1 MTKNN
6 ENLGRDNAT
15 NPTTPLSD
23 LPTPTADI
31 PPTIINPSFEPKDNP
46 LSRTIHA
53 LLRLFR
59 MQSKPDSDKREKP
72 PVTMYNTYGNNI
84 HGQNITINNG
94 MSKEQMEELKKLI
107 ESMQKPVNMTFT
119 GNNNNITINSN
130 IHENKETENRGYPN
144 KRGTNH

>member
-1 MTKNN
+1 MPNSMKDKSK
-6 ENLGRDNAT
+6 GDVIS
-15 NPTTPLSD
+15 PTTPLSD

-31 PPTIINPSFEPKDNP
+31 PPTIINPSFEQKDNP

-59 MQSKPDSDKREKP
+59 KQSKPDSDKKEKP
-72 PVTMYNTYGNNI
+72 PVTTHNTYGDNI

-107 ESMQKPVNMTFT
+107 ESIQKPVNMTFT

-130 IHENKETENRGYPN
+130 IHENKEAENRGYPN
-144 KRGTNH
+144 KRDTSY

>member
-1 MTKNN
+1 MPNSVKDKS
-6 ENLGRDNAT
+6 RDNVT

-31 PPTIINPSFEPKDNP
+31 PPAIINPSFEPKDNP
-46 LSRTIHA
+46 LSRTIYA

-72 PVTMYNTYGNNI
+72 PVTIRNTYGDNI

-107 ESMQKPVNMTFT
+107 ESIQKPVSIVVS
-119 GNNNNITINSN
+119 GNNNGSITVNSN
-130 IHENKETENRGYPN
+130 IHENKETENR
-144 KRGTNH
+144 